1 MNKSR
6 MKLWKKMIA
15 AILAVTLLATSVDLQ
30 LLAAP
35 VEEAV
40 TGEAVATEEP
50 VSEET
55 EDIYEVAGDEETEA
69 DAKILSEVEAEREE
83 SSKTFLM
90 SDGTFMVAQYGI
102 PVHYEDE
109 NEEWQEIDNTLI
121 EEADTEA
128 AVMATDTE
136 VESSTTDSESENGY
150 TTTEKAGE
158 RDRIKFSKKLK
169 EGKTVSIKNTEFP
182 VSWGIKDAQKQT
194 VQIIEEVVYI
204 DGVALEGEAG
214 MAHVTLAGLASKP
227 IVLGP
232 NEYFVLGDNR
242 DSSEDSRFSNIGNVK
257 GEEILGRV
265 WLRVAPFSKF
275 GKVVYGASAEKGK

>member
-1 MNKSR
+1 V
-6 MKLWKKMIA
+6 
-15 AILAVTLLATSVDLQ
+15 LAVFVVLFFCDRVT
-30 LLAAP
+30 
-35 VEEAV
+35 V
-40 TGEAVATEEP
+40 TGQSMDPTLTASDVVLVDQVGYHFDDPARFDVIVFEKENNRAVKKYVKRVIGLP
-50 VSEET
+50 
-55 EDIYEVAGDEETEA
+55 
-69 DAKILSEVEAEREE
+69 
-83 SSKTFLM
+83 
-90 SDGTFMVAQYGI
+90 
-102 PVHYEDE
+102 
-109 NEEWQEIDNTLI
+109 
-121 EEADTEA
+121 
-128 AVMATDTE
+128 
-136 VESSTTDSESENGY
+136 
-150 TTTEKAGE
+150 GE
-158 RDRIKFSKKLK
+158 
-169 EGKTVSIKNTEFP
+169 
-182 VSWGIKDAQKQT
+182 T